1 MEDSDSVEIE
11 KVGDPIFVFELS
23 QEISQKIMSLN
34 NVSSL
39 IVGVLSGDQD
49 SDSQQTTFNL

>member
-49 SDSQQTTFNL
+49 SDSQQTHF